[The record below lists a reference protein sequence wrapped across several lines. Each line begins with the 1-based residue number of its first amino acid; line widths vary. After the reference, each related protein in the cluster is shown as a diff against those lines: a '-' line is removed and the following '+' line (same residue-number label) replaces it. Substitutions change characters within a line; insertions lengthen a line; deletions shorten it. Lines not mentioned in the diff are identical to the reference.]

1 MSDELEAY
9 LPLFEIEAE
18 RRAKPYNTRKLAPD
32 NELKGIIGEAEFA
45 KAYDQPMNWA
55 VAGDGGIDFTVPLAF
70 KFNVKCAEI
79 PKYLIHEYGKV
90 VADIYVL
97 GKYLKAEKRCKFLG
111 WETGEKLR
119 AAPFKDFGYGIINHY
134 IAREELRDM
143 DDIDQRVMH
152 LVAGP
157 RA

>member
-1 MSDELEAY
+1 MAGELEAY

-18 RRAKPYNTRKLAPD
+18 RRAKPYNTRKLSPD
-32 NELKGIIGEAEFA
+32 NEIKGIVGEAEFA
-45 KAYDQPMNWA
+45 RAYDQPMNWS
-55 VAGDGGIDFTVPLAF
+55 VASDGGIDFTIPLAF
-70 KFNVKCAEI
+70 TFNVKCAEI
-79 PKYLIHEYGKV
+79 PKYLIHEFGKV

-97 GKYLKAEKRCKFLG
+97 GQYLKPAKRCRFLG

-134 IAREELRDM
+134 IAREELRPMSEVDRR
-143 DDIDQRVMH
+143 IMH